1 MAEPT
6 SLGYAPGEVVGRN
19 SLEIIHLDDQQAVL
33 QAIVQDLA
41 GHPTTIEAR
50 VRKRDGTWMWV
61 EMRGKAIVGLD
72 GKTMVAVYSRDI
84 TERKRLQERLKK
96 SEEYYKS
103 LVHASSDLITVI
115 DQSGAVRFA
124 SDSTKRILGYQT
136 DEVLGRPLLSFV
148 HEDDLKAAE
157 RLGKAAA
164 SPNHSPDLLTEYRM
178 RRKDGTWC
186 AGEGTG
192 STVTGPEGETLVVI
206 NTRDI
211 SEQKRVDREHAL
223 LAAIVESSDDAI
235 VSNSLDQRITTWNK
249 GAQRLFG
256 YTAEEAIGQPASL
269 YMPPE
274 LRAWAQAFLEELK
287 TRLDQVQSFEVPCM
301 CKDGRRVDVWTVV
314 GGIRDRDGKLIG
326 ISAIHRDLTERKR
339 ADREQALLA
348 ALVKS
353 SEDAIIS
360 HSTDFRITSWNRGA
374 QKLLGYT
381 AEEALGKRPFDLY
394 VAPADRAMDQ
404 ARLMRDLAVIR
415 EDPEARRQREMP
427 VIRKDGT
434 ILDTT
439 IVGCGIHDSNGKLIG
454 LSTIV
459 RDVTE
464 RRRVARENAA
474 LAAIVESSDDAI
486 TTIAPDLR
494 ITYWNRG
501 AEKMFGFTAAE
512 AIGQPFTLHIAP
524 ERHADALEII
534 DRIKAHPE
542 GVVRLEAP
550 NRRKDG
556 AVVEVSTVCFAIR
569 DAQGKVVAI
578 SGIQRDITERL
589 RGERKAALLAAIVDA
604 SEDAIIL
611 VSAEAKILFWNPA
624 AEAAYG
630 YTAEEAIGTGIE
642 LFVSPDELQE
652 TVERTI
658 RVVETGQPA
667 SWEQNARKKDGTTF
681 VSAVSIFPMRDADG
695 KVTGVAGIGR
705 DITATKETERQLVAA
720 REAAFAASQAKSEFL
735 SSMSHEIRTPMT
747 AILGMAELLA
757 EGELNAEQCRYIEIL
772 GNNGHA
778 LLDLINSILDLA
790 KIESGRLT
798 LEQVA
803 FDLSEVVEK
812 SAQTLAIRA
821 HAKRLELIVSIAP
834 EVPIALLGD
843 PLRLRQVLINLIG
856 NAIKFTERGE
866 VLVSVERES
875 APGERLRLKFS
886 VRDTGIG
893 IAKDKLPALFA
904 AFSQADNSTARKYG
918 GSGLGLAIV
927 KRLVN
932 LMQGEVMIE
941 SELGKGSV
949 FSFTTP
955 FELEPDAPAPAAAP
969 MLDLAQ
975 VAVLIVDGNQTG
987 RAVLCRMLGGHGAS
1001 VTEAASYQAGVAAIR
1016 QAVSA
1021 GRPPRIVLLDDRI
1034 ASTDPPELTQ
1044 LIAAASQCRASIVAT
1059 IHCDNLAADISR
1071 LKSLKLET
1079 YLVKPIGMSELAKV
1093 VHHAIMGNTGDA
1105 TQEPGRIAST
1115 AEQPQIVNR
1124 PLKILFADDSTDN
1137 RTLIRAFLK
1146 KTPYHLD
1153 EVENGRQAIDGF
1165 IAAADYDL
1173 VLMDIQMPEV
1183 DGYAAT
1189 RAIRVWERAHNRTH
1203 TPIIALTASV
1213 FPEAI
1218 RLAREAGCD
1227 SHLGKPINKATLLRA
1242 IYGAV

>member
-1 MAEPT
+1 
-6 SLGYAPGEVVGRN
+6 
-19 SLEIIHLDDQQAVL
+19 
-33 QAIVQDLA
+33 
-41 GHPTTIEAR
+41 
-50 VRKRDGTWMWV
+50 
-61 EMRGKAIVGLD
+61 
-72 GKTMVAVYSRDI
+72 
-84 TERKRLQERLKK
+84 
-96 SEEYYKS
+96 
-103 LVHASSDLITVI
+103 
-115 DQSGAVRFA
+115 
-124 SDSTKRILGYQT
+124 
-136 DEVLGRPLLSFV
+136 
-148 HEDDLKAAE
+148 
-157 RLGKAAA
+157 
-164 SPNHSPDLLTEYRM
+164 
-178 RRKDGTWC
+178 
-186 AGEGTG
+186 
-192 STVTGPEGETLVVI
+192 
-206 NTRDI
+206 
-211 SEQKRVDREHAL
+211 
-223 LAAIVESSDDAI
+223 
-235 VSNSLDQRITTWNK
+235 
-249 GAQRLFG
+249 
-256 YTAEEAIGQPASL
+256 
-269 YMPPE
+269 
-274 LRAWAQAFLEELK
+274 AWAQAFLEELK

-578 SGIQRDITERL
+578 SGIQRDITERI
-589 RGERKAALLAAIVDA
+589 RGERKAALLAAIVNA

-611 VSAEAKILFWNPA
+611 VSAEAEILFWNPA

-705 DITATKETERQLVAA
+705 DITAMKETERQLVAA

-757 EGELNAEQCRYIEIL
+757 EGELNAE
-772 GNNGHA
+772 
-778 LLDLINSILDLA
+778 
-790 KIESGRLT
+790 
-798 LEQVA
+798 
-803 FDLSEVVEK
+803 
-812 SAQTLAIRA
+812 
-821 HAKRLELIVSIAP
+821 
-834 EVPIALLGD
+834 
-843 PLRLRQVLINLIG
+843 
-856 NAIKFTERGE
+856 
-866 VLVSVERES
+866 
-875 APGERLRLKFS
+875 
-886 VRDTGIG
+886 
-893 IAKDKLPALFA
+893 
-904 AFSQADNSTARKYG
+904 
-918 GSGLGLAIV
+918 
-927 KRLVN
+927 
-932 LMQGEVMIE
+932 
-941 SELGKGSV
+941 
-949 FSFTTP
+949 
-955 FELEPDAPAPAAAP
+955 
-969 MLDLAQ
+969 
-975 VAVLIVDGNQTG
+975 
-987 RAVLCRMLGGHGAS
+987 
-1001 VTEAASYQAGVAAIR
+1001 
-1016 QAVSA
+1016 
-1021 GRPPRIVLLDDRI
+1021 
-1034 ASTDPPELTQ
+1034 
-1044 LIAAASQCRASIVAT
+1044 
-1059 IHCDNLAADISR
+1059 
-1071 LKSLKLET
+1071 
-1079 YLVKPIGMSELAKV
+1079 
-1093 VHHAIMGNTGDA
+1093 
-1105 TQEPGRIAST
+1105 
-1115 AEQPQIVNR
+1115 
-1124 PLKILFADDSTDN
+1124 
-1137 RTLIRAFLK
+1137 
-1146 KTPYHLD
+1146 
-1153 EVENGRQAIDGF
+1153 
-1165 IAAADYDL
+1165 
-1173 VLMDIQMPEV
+1173 
-1183 DGYAAT
+1183 
-1189 RAIRVWERAHNRTH
+1189 
-1203 TPIIALTASV
+1203 
-1213 FPEAI
+1213 
-1218 RLAREAGCD
+1218 
-1227 SHLGKPINKATLLRA
+1227 
-1242 IYGAV
+1242 

>member
-1 MAEPT
+1 
-6 SLGYAPGEVVGRN
+6 
-19 SLEIIHLDDQQAVL
+19 
-33 QAIVQDLA
+33 
-41 GHPTTIEAR
+41 
-50 VRKRDGTWMWV
+50 
-61 EMRGKAIVGLD
+61 
-72 GKTMVAVYSRDI
+72 
-84 TERKRLQERLKK
+84 
-96 SEEYYKS
+96 
-103 LVHASSDLITVI
+103 
-115 DQSGAVRFA
+115 
-124 SDSTKRILGYQT
+124 
-136 DEVLGRPLLSFV
+136 
-148 HEDDLKAAE
+148 
-157 RLGKAAA
+157 
-164 SPNHSPDLLTEYRM
+164 M

-578 SGIQRDITERL
+578 SGIQRDITERI
-589 RGERKAALLAAIVDA
+589 RGEGDVLK
-604 SEDAIIL
+604 
-611 VSAEAKILFWNPA
+611 
-624 AEAAYG
+624 
-630 YTAEEAIGTGIE
+630 
-642 LFVSPDELQE
+642 
-652 TVERTI
+652 
-658 RVVETGQPA
+658 VVE
-667 SWEQNARKKDGTTF
+667 N
-681 VSAVSIFPMRDADG
+681 
-695 KVTGVAGIGR
+695 
-705 DITATKETERQLVAA
+705 
-720 REAAFAASQAKSEFL
+720 
-735 SSMSHEIRTPMT
+735 
-747 AILGMAELLA
+747 
-757 EGELNAEQCRYIEIL
+757 
-772 GNNGHA
+772 
-778 LLDLINSILDLA
+778 
-790 KIESGRLT
+790 
-798 LEQVA
+798 
-803 FDLSEVVEK
+803 
-812 SAQTLAIRA
+812 
-821 HAKRLELIVSIAP
+821 
-834 EVPIALLGD
+834 
-843 PLRLRQVLINLIG
+843 
-856 NAIKFTERGE
+856 
-866 VLVSVERES
+866 
-875 APGERLRLKFS
+875 
-886 VRDTGIG
+886 
-893 IAKDKLPALFA
+893 
-904 AFSQADNSTARKYG
+904 
-918 GSGLGLAIV
+918 
-927 KRLVN
+927 
-932 LMQGEVMIE
+932 
-941 SELGKGSV
+941 
-949 FSFTTP
+949 
-955 FELEPDAPAPAAAP
+955 
-969 MLDLAQ
+969 
-975 VAVLIVDGNQTG
+975 
-987 RAVLCRMLGGHGAS
+987 
-1001 VTEAASYQAGVAAIR
+1001 
-1016 QAVSA
+1016 
-1021 GRPPRIVLLDDRI
+1021 
-1034 ASTDPPELTQ
+1034 
-1044 LIAAASQCRASIVAT
+1044 
-1059 IHCDNLAADISR
+1059 
-1071 LKSLKLET
+1071 
-1079 YLVKPIGMSELAKV
+1079 
-1093 VHHAIMGNTGDA
+1093 
-1105 TQEPGRIAST
+1105 
-1115 AEQPQIVNR
+1115 
-1124 PLKILFADDSTDN
+1124 
-1137 RTLIRAFLK
+1137 
-1146 KTPYHLD
+1146 
-1153 EVENGRQAIDGF
+1153 
-1165 IAAADYDL
+1165 
-1173 VLMDIQMPEV
+1173 
-1183 DGYAAT
+1183 
-1189 RAIRVWERAHNRTH
+1189 
-1203 TPIIALTASV
+1203 
-1213 FPEAI
+1213 
-1218 RLAREAGCD
+1218 
-1227 SHLGKPINKATLLRA
+1227 
-1242 IYGAV
+1242 